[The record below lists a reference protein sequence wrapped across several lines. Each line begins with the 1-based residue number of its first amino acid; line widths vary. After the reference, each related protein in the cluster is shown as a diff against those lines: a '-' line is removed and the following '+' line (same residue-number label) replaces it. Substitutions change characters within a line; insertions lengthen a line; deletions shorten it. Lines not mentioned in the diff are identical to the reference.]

1 MRKFIKGISYIIVAL
16 LLLGGIMLYLLSP
29 SKKAEIDYSES
40 KTMTIEDI
48 VKKSNIGSMEILKNP
63 TRLKG
68 EVNIGNKDLK
78 DIVYTVLLKSGVDEL
93 MYNEVEIVDDS
104 IAVKVPYKV
113 MGFIQTQVDFEL
125 IPEIQ
130 GEDLIFEIKDIHV
143 GKLPISNSLFEKSL
157 DYIQANKDFRI
168 KDNKIII
175 DKSYVYPAKLNKVTV
190 KDNKLNLD
198 LEMEIGSVLDFLNNG
213 R

>member
-16 LLLGGIMLYLLSP
+16 LVLGGIMLYLLSP

-130 GEDLIFEIKDIHV
+130 GEDLIFEIKDIHI
-143 GKLPISNSLFEKSL
+143 GKIPISNSLFEKSL

-168 KDNKIII
+168 KDNKIIV

>member
-16 LLLGGIMLYLLSP
+16 LVLGGIMLYLLSP

-104 IAVKVPYKV
+104 ISVKVPHKV

-168 KDNKIII
+168 KDNKIIV
-175 DKSYVYPAKLNKVTV
+175 DKSYVYPVKLNKVTV

-198 LEMEIGSVLDFLNNG
+198 LEMEIESVLDFLNNG

>member
-1 MRKFIKGISYIIVAL
+1 MRKFIKGISYIIVAF

-104 IAVKVPYKV
+104 IAVKVPHKV

-168 KDNKIII
+168 KDNKIIV
-175 DKSYVYPAKLNKVTV
+175 DKSYVYPVKLNKVTV

-198 LEMEIGSVLDFLNNG
+198 LEMEIESVLDFLNNG

>member
-1 MRKFIKGISYIIVAL
+1 MRKFIKGISYIIVAF

-168 KDNKIII
+168 KDNKIIV
-175 DKSYVYPAKLNKVTV
+175 DKSYVYPVKLNKVTV

>member
-1 MRKFIKGISYIIVAL
+1 MRKFIKGISYIIVVL
-16 LLLGGIMLYLLSP
+16 LVLGGIMLYLLSP
-29 SKKAEIDYSES
+29 SEKAEIDYSGS

-48 VKKSNIGSMEILKNP
+48 VKKSNIREMEILKNP

-93 MYNEVEIVDDS
+93 MYNEVKIVDDS
-104 IAVKVPYKV
+104 ISVKVPYKV
-113 MGFIQTQVDFEL
+113 KRFIQTQVDFEL

-168 KDNKIII
+168 KDNKIIV

>member
-1 MRKFIKGISYIIVAL
+1 MRKFIKGISYIIVAF

-104 IAVKVPYKV
+104 IAVKVPHKV

-168 KDNKIII
+168 KDNKIIV

>member
-16 LLLGGIMLYLLSP
+16 LVLGGIMLYLLSP

-104 IAVKVPYKV
+104 ISVKVPYKV

-168 KDNKIII
+168 KDNKIIV
-175 DKSYVYPAKLNKVTV
+175 DKSYVYPVKLNEVTV

>member
-1 MRKFIKGISYIIVAL
+1 MRKFIKGISYIIVAI

-104 IAVKVPYKV
+104 IGVKVPYKV
-113 MGFIQTQVDFEL
+113 MGFIKTQVDFEL

-168 KDNKIII
+168 KDNKIIV

>member
-1 MRKFIKGISYIIVAL
+1 MRKFIKGISYIIVVL
-16 LLLGGIMLYLLSP
+16 LVLGGIMLYLLSP
-29 SKKAEIDYSES
+29 SEKAEIDYSGS

-48 VKKSNIGSMEILKNP
+48 VKKSNIGEMEILKNP

-93 MYNEVEIVDDS
+93 MYNEVKIVDDS
-104 IAVKVPYKV
+104 ISVKVPYKV
-113 MGFIQTQVDFEL
+113 KGFIQTQVDFEL

-143 GKLPISNSLFEKSL
+143 GKLPISNSFFEKSL
-157 DYIQANKDFRI
+157 NYIQANKDFRI
-168 KDNKIII
+168 KDNKIIV

>member
-1 MRKFIKGISYIIVAL
+1 MRKFIKGISYIIVAF

-168 KDNKIII
+168 KDNKIIV

>member
-1 MRKFIKGISYIIVAL
+1 MRKFIKGISYILVAL
-16 LLLGGIMLYLLSP
+16 LVLGGIMLYLLSP

-168 KDNKIII
+168 KDNKIIV
-175 DKSYVYPAKLNKVTV
+175 DKSYVYPAKLNKVMV